1 MTRGAAHVR
10 AQIKARGLKQNDAA
24 RLVSCDSGN
33 FSRLLT
39 LDNRTPGRALA
50 SRIREV
56 FGTAIESWDEKI
68 PDEEA
73 AAMLAAVE
81 SPPDSQPTPSP
92 HDSGELPAVEPG
104 DGTNG

>member
-56 FGTAIESWDEKI
+56 FGTPLELWDEKI
-68 PDEEA
+68 SEEEA
-73 AAMLAAVE
+73 AAMLDAVE
-81 SPPDSQPTPSP
+81 APADPTA
-92 HDSGELPAVEPG
+92 HDSGEHPAKALT
-104 DGTNG
+104 GTDDEGGR